1 MTYIRPCRRDV
12 PQALPLPIAGFQ
24 SSDRFTVA
32 TASQGLGAW
41 PRNVNAAAGP
51 SALAGTPN
59 ADLALRQL
67 VVVEGH
73 GQAQII
79 RFCAN
84 VTPRSNRIPECAFT
98 DISVP

>member
-1 MTYIRPCRRDV
+1 MITQGHHGDFG
-12 PQALPLPIAGFQ
+12 PLT
-24 SSDRFTVA
+24 R
-32 TASQGLGAW
+32 
-41 PRNVNAAAGP
+41 
-51 SALAGTPN
+51 N
-59 ADLALRQL
+59 ADLARRRL

-84 VTPRSNRIPECAFT
+84 MTPRSNRIPECAFT